1 LLKALNELKV
11 PLLPKVL
18 SELKALRKKAL
29 LLPLQVNLLIKMIR
43 RKIGTIKRNNMNQ
56 IKTLKYLEN

>member
-1 LLKALNELKV
+1 V